1 MGQNDASPD
10 DRQDRQ
16 GSAFFITLSGTLTGF
31 RLTEPSRPWKT
42 AVFSRYGDAIT
53 MRAERFRYTRY
64 KRDNYQG
71 DRNHFPSKG
80 SCELFDHQA
89 DPGENNNIAGKTE
102 YAEHLRSVEAQFEA
116 GWTGAVPAN

>member
-1 MGQNDASPD
+1 MTIAGSTVSKVSIVDAHHGAAAPVEDEETSLRID
-10 DRQDRQ
+10 
-16 GSAFFITLSGTLTGF
+16 
-31 RLTEPSRPWKT
+31 
-42 AVFSRYGDAIT
+42 GDAIT
-53 MRAERFRYTRY
+53 MRTERFRYAHY
-64 KRDNYQG
+64 ERDNYQG
-71 DRNHFPSKG
+71 DRNYFPSKG